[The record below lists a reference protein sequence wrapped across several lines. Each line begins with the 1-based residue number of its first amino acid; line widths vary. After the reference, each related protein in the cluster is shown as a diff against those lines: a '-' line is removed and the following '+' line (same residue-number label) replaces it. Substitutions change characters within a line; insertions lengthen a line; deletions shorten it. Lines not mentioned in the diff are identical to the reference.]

1 MKKILLLMTLLF
13 SSLVSVNAQ
22 IATQN
27 SNALDNI
34 YVGVTGGVST
44 PLDFNSVFPLN
55 SNAGIV
61 IGKKFNPYVGM
72 NIEGL
77 AMFNNNH
84 FGNAET
90 FVKAVNVGLNGT
102 LNLSNTFA
110 GYKGTPRV
118 VEFGVV
124 AGFGWLHTW
133 GVHSNYITEKT
144 GVDVMFNLGKKKA
157 HTIMLTPA
165 VYWNLNKIGDVKFN
179 KNNAQLALNVTY
191 VYHFKTSNGTH
202 NFKIYDV
209 GAMTAEINELR
220 ARLNECEKREPKIIE
235 KVIIKEVHHKDTIN
249 YVAIPHVDCT
259 VKFAFNSAK
268 LTDEAKDALDKIPA
282 GAEVELEG
290 FASPEGNAHYNKKL
304 SQKRADAVAKYLTN
318 KDVKVKSSVGKGV
331 PYTRTVEIKTAK

>member
-1 MKKILLLMTLLF
+1 MTLLF

-55 SNAGIV
+55 ANAGLV
-61 IGKKFNPYVGM
+61 IGKEFNPYVGM

-77 AMFNNNH
+77 VMFNDNH
-84 FGNAET
+84 FGKAKT

-110 GYKGTPRV
+110 GYKGTPRT

-124 AGFGWLHTW
+124 AGLGWLHTW
-133 GVHSNYITEKT
+133 GIHANYLTAKT
-144 GVDVMFNLGKKKA
+144 GADVKFNLGKKKA

-165 VYWNLNKIGDVKFN
+165 VYWNLNNIEKVKFN
-179 KNNAQLALNVTY
+179 KNHAQLALNATY

-202 NFKIYDV
+202 HFKTYNV
-209 GAMTAEINELR
+209 GAMTSEINELH
-220 ARLNECEKREPKIIE
+220 ARLDECEKREPKIIE
-235 KVIIKEVHHKDTIN
+235 KIIIKEVPQQDTTN
-249 YVAIPHVDCT
+249 AVVAAQGEWG
-259 VKFAFNSAK
+259 VKFALNSAE
-268 LTDEAKDALDKIPA
+268 LTDDAKATLDKVPA
-282 GAEVELEG
+282 GAEVDLKG
-290 FASPEGNAHYNKKL
+290 FASQDGNAKYNQKL
-304 SQKRADAVAKYLTN
+304 SQKRADAVAKYLTDKGVN
-318 KDVKVKSSVGKGV
+318 VKSAVGMGV
-331 PYTRTVEIKTAK
+331 PYTRTVEIKTTK

>member
-1 MKKILLLMTLLF
+1 MTLLF

-55 SNAGIV
+55 VNAGLV
-61 IGKKFNPYVGM
+61 IGKEFNPYVGM

-84 FGNAET
+84 FDNAET

-110 GYKGTPRV
+110 GYKGTPRA
-118 VEFGVV
+118 VEFGLV

-133 GVHSNYITEKT
+133 EVHANYLTAKT
-144 GVDVMFNLGKKKA
+144 GVDVKFNLGKNKA

-179 KNNAQLALNVTY
+179 KNHTQLALNVTY

-202 NFKIYDV
+202 HFKTYDV
-209 GAMTAEINELR
+209 GAMTADINDLR
-220 ARLNECEKREPKIIE
+220 ARLDECEKREPKIVE
-235 KVIIKEVHHKDTIN
+235 KVIIKEVPQKDTTN
-249 YVAIPHVDCT
+249 AVATAHSEWG
-259 VKFAFNSAK
+259 VKFAFNSAE
-268 LTDEAKDALDKIPA
+268 LTDDAKATLDKVPS
-282 GAEVELEG
+282 GAEVSLEG
-290 FASPEGNAHYNKKL
+290 FASPEGNAKYNQKL
-304 SQKRADAVAKYLTN
+304 SQKRADAVAKYLTD
-318 KDVKVKSSVGKGV
+318 KGVKIKSAVGKGV
-331 PYTRTVEIKTAK
+331 PYTRTVEIKTTK

>member
-1 MKKILLLMTLLF
+1 MTLLF

-34 YVGVTGGVST
+34 YVGVTSGVST

-55 SNAGIV
+55 ANAGLV
-61 IGKKFNPYVGM
+61 IGKEFNPYVGM

-84 FGNAET
+84 FDNAET

-110 GYKGTPRV
+110 GYKGTPRA
-118 VEFGVV
+118 VEFGLV

-133 GVHSNYITEKT
+133 EVHANYLTAKT
-144 GVDVMFNLGKKKA
+144 GVDVKFNLGKNKA

-179 KNNAQLALNVTY
+179 KNHTQLALNVTY
-191 VYHFKTSNGTH
+191 VYHLKTSNGTH
-202 NFKIYDV
+202 NFKTYDV
-209 GAMTAEINELR
+209 GAMTADINELR
-220 ARLNECEKREPKIIE
+220 ARLDECEKREPKVVE
-235 KVIIKEVHHKDTIN
+235 KVIIKEVPQKDTTN
-249 YVAIPHVDCT
+249 AVATAHSEWG

-268 LTDEAKDALDKIPA
+268 LTDDAKATLDKVPA
-282 GAEVELEG
+282 GAEVSLEG
-290 FASPEGNAHYNKKL
+290 FASPEGNAKYNQKL
-304 SQKRADAVAKYLTN
+304 SQKRADAVAKYLTD
-318 KDVKVKSSVGKGV
+318 KGVKVKSAVGKGV
-331 PYTRTVEIKTAK
+331 PYTRTVEIKTTK

>member
-1 MKKILLLMTLLF
+1 MTLLF

-55 SNAGIV
+55 VNAGLV
-61 IGKKFNPYVGM
+61 IGKEFNPYVGM

-84 FGNAET
+84 FDNAET

-110 GYKGTPRV
+110 GYKGTPRA
-118 VEFGVV
+118 VEFGLV

-133 GVHSNYITEKT
+133 EVHANYLTAKT
-144 GVDVMFNLGKKKA
+144 GVDVKFNLGKNKA

-179 KNNAQLALNVTY
+179 KNHTQLALNVTY

-202 NFKIYDV
+202 HFKTYDV
-209 GAMTAEINELR
+209 GAMTADINDLR
-220 ARLNECEKREPKIIE
+220 ARLDECEKREPKIVE
-235 KVIIKEVHHKDTIN
+235 KVIIKEVPQKDTTN
-249 YVAIPHVDCT
+249 AVAT
-259 VKFAFNSAK
+259 AYSEWGVKFAFNSAE
-268 LTDEAKDALDKIPA
+268 LTDDAKATLDKVPA
-282 GAEVELEG
+282 GAEVSLEG
-290 FASPEGNAHYNKKL
+290 FASPEGNAKYNQKL
-304 SQKRADAVAKYLTN
+304 SQKRADAVAKYLTD
-318 KDVKVKSSVGKGV
+318 KGVKIKSAVGKGV
-331 PYTRTVEIKTAK
+331 PYTRTVEIKTTK

>member
-1 MKKILLLMTLLF
+1 MKKFLFLMTLLF

-55 SNAGIV
+55 VNAGLV
-61 IGKKFNPYVGM
+61 IGKEFNPYVGM

-84 FGNAET
+84 FDNAET

-110 GYKGTPRV
+110 GYKGTPRA
-118 VEFGVV
+118 VEFGLV

-133 GVHSNYITEKT
+133 EVHANYLTAKT
-144 GVDVMFNLGKKKA
+144 GVDVKFNLGKNKA

-179 KNNAQLALNVTY
+179 KNHTQLALNVTY

-202 NFKIYDV
+202 HFKTYDV
-209 GAMTAEINELR
+209 GAMTADINDLR
-220 ARLNECEKREPKIIE
+220 ARLDECEKREPKIVE
-235 KVIIKEVHHKDTIN
+235 KVIIKEVPQKDTTN
-249 YVAIPHVDCT
+249 AVATAHSEWG
-259 VKFAFNSAK
+259 VKFAFNSAE
-268 LTDEAKDALDKIPA
+268 LTDDAKATLDKVPA
-282 GAEVELEG
+282 GAEVSLEG
-290 FASPEGNAHYNKKL
+290 FASPEGNAKYNQKL
-304 SQKRADAVAKYLTN
+304 SQKRADAVAKYLTDN
-318 KDVKVKSSVGKGV
+318 GVKVKSSVGKGV
-331 PYTRTVEIKTAK
+331 PYTRTVEIKTTK

>member
-1 MKKILLLMTLLF
+1 MTLLF

-55 SNAGIV
+55 VNAGLV
-61 IGKKFNPYVGM
+61 IGKEFNPYVGM

-84 FGNAET
+84 FDNAET

-110 GYKGTPRV
+110 GYKGTPRA
-118 VEFGVV
+118 VEFGLV

-133 GVHSNYITEKT
+133 EVHANYLTAKT
-144 GVDVMFNLGKKKA
+144 GVDVKFNLGKNKA

-179 KNNAQLALNVTY
+179 KNHTQLALNVTY
-191 VYHFKTSNGTH
+191 VYHLKTSNGTH
-202 NFKIYDV
+202 NFKTYDV
-209 GAMTAEINELR
+209 GAMTADINELR
-220 ARLNECEKREPKIIE
+220 ARLDECEKREPKVVE
-235 KVIIKEVHHKDTIN
+235 KVIIKEVPQKDTTN
-249 YVAIPHVDCT
+249 AVATAHSEWG

-268 LTDEAKDALDKIPA
+268 LTDDAKATLDKVPA
-282 GAEVELEG
+282 GAEVSLEG
-290 FASPEGNAHYNKKL
+290 FASPEGNAKYNQKL
-304 SQKRADAVAKYLTN
+304 SQKRADAVAKYLTD
-318 KDVKVKSSVGKGV
+318 KGVKVKSAVGKGV
-331 PYTRTVEIKTAK
+331 PYTRTVEIKTTK

>member
-1 MKKILLLMTLLF
+1 MKKFLFLMTLLF
-13 SSLVSVNAQ
+13 SSLASVNAQ

-55 SNAGIV
+55 TNAGLV
-61 IGKKFNPYVGM
+61 IGKEFNPYVGM

-77 AMFNNNH
+77 AMFNDNY

-110 GYKGTPRV
+110 GYNGTPRA
-118 VEFGVV
+118 VEFDVV
-124 AGFGWLHTW
+124 AGFGWLHAW
-133 GVHSNYITEKT
+133 DVHTNYLTAKT
-144 GVDVMFNLGKKKA
+144 GVDVKFNLGKNKS

-165 VYWNLNKIGDVKFN
+165 VYWNLNKIGNIKFN
-179 KNNAQLALNVTY
+179 KNHAQFDLNVTY

-202 NFKIYDV
+202 HFKIYDV

-220 ARLNECEKREPKIIE
+220 ARLDECEKREPKIIE
-235 KVIIKEVHHKDTIN
+235 KVIIKEVPQQVVT
-249 YVAIPHVDCT
+249 AQCEWG
-259 VKFAFNSAK
+259 VKFAFNSAE
-268 LTDEAKDALDKIPA
+268 LTDDAKAELDKVPA
-282 GAEVELEG
+282 GAEVDLEG
-290 FASPEGNAHYNKKL
+290 FASQDGNAQYNQKL
-304 SQKRADAVAKYLTN
+304 SQKRADAVAKYLTD
-318 KDVKVKSSVGKGV
+318 KGVKVKSAVGKGV
-331 PYTRTVEIKTAK
+331 PYTRTVEIKTTK

>member
-1 MKKILLLMTLLF
+1 MTLLF

-55 SNAGIV
+55 VNAGLV
-61 IGKKFNPYVGM
+61 IGKEFNPYVGM

-84 FGNAET
+84 FDNAET

-110 GYKGTPRV
+110 GYKGTPRA
-118 VEFGVV
+118 VEFGLV

-133 GVHSNYITEKT
+133 EVHANYLTAKT
-144 GVDVMFNLGKKKA
+144 GVDVKFNLGKNKA

-179 KNNAQLALNVTY
+179 KNHTQLALNVTY

-202 NFKIYDV
+202 HFKTYDV
-209 GAMTAEINELR
+209 GAMTADINDLR
-220 ARLNECEKREPKIIE
+220 ARLDECEKREPKIVE
-235 KVIIKEVHHKDTIN
+235 KVIIKEVPQKDTTN
-249 YVAIPHVDCT
+249 AVATAHSEWG
-259 VKFAFNSAK
+259 VKFAFNSAE
-268 LTDEAKDALDKIPA
+268 LTDDAKATLDKVPA
-282 GAEVELEG
+282 GAEVSLEG
-290 FASPEGNAHYNKKL
+290 FASPEGNAKYNQKL
-304 SQKRADAVAKYLTN
+304 SQKRADAVAKYLTD
-318 KDVKVKSSVGKGV
+318 KGVKIKSAVGKGV
-331 PYTRTVEIKTAK
+331 PYTRTVEIKTTK

>member
-1 MKKILLLMTLLF
+1 MTLLF

-55 SNAGIV
+55 VNAGLV
-61 IGKKFNPYVGM
+61 IGKEFNPYVGM

-84 FGNAET
+84 FDNAET

-110 GYKGTPRV
+110 GYKGTPRA
-118 VEFGVV
+118 VEFGLV

-133 GVHSNYITEKT
+133 EVHANYLTAKT
-144 GVDVMFNLGKKKA
+144 GVDVKFNLGKNKA

-179 KNNAQLALNVTY
+179 KNHTQLALNVTY
-191 VYHFKTSNGTH
+191 VYHLKTSNGTH
-202 NFKIYDV
+202 HFKTYDV
-209 GAMTAEINELR
+209 GAMTADINELR
-220 ARLNECEKREPKIIE
+220 ARLDECEKREPKVVE
-235 KVIIKEVHHKDTIN
+235 KVIIKEVPQKDTTN
-249 YVAIPHVDCT
+249 AVATAHSEWG
-259 VKFAFNSAK
+259 VKFAFNSAE
-268 LTDEAKDALDKIPA
+268 LTDDAKATLDKVPA
-282 GAEVELEG
+282 GAEVSLEG
-290 FASPEGNAHYNKKL
+290 FASPEGNAKYNQKL
-304 SQKRADAVAKYLTN
+304 SQKRADAVAKYLTD
-318 KDVKVKSSVGKGV
+318 KGVKVKSAVGKGV
-331 PYTRTVEIKTAK
+331 PYTRTVEIKTTK

>member
-1 MKKILLLMTLLF
+1 MTLLF

-55 SNAGIV
+55 VNAGLV
-61 IGKKFNPYVGM
+61 IGKEFNPYVGM

-84 FGNAET
+84 FDNAET

-110 GYKGTPRV
+110 GYKGTPRA
-118 VEFGVV
+118 VEFGLV

-133 GVHSNYITEKT
+133 EVHANYLTAKT
-144 GVDVMFNLGKKKA
+144 GVDVKFNLGKNKA

-179 KNNAQLALNVTY
+179 KNHTQLALNVTY
-191 VYHFKTSNGTH
+191 VYHLKTSNGTH
-202 NFKIYDV
+202 HFKTYDV
-209 GAMTAEINELR
+209 GAMTADINELR
-220 ARLNECEKREPKIIE
+220 ARLDECEKREPKVVE
-235 KVIIKEVHHKDTIN
+235 KVIIKEVPQKDTTN
-249 YVAIPHVDCT
+249 AVATAHSEWG

-268 LTDEAKDALDKIPA
+268 LTDDAKATLDKVPA
-282 GAEVELEG
+282 GAEVSLEG
-290 FASPEGNAHYNKKL
+290 FASPEGNAKYNQKL
-304 SQKRADAVAKYLTN
+304 SQKRADAVAKYLTD
-318 KDVKVKSSVGKGV
+318 KGVKVKSAVGKGV
-331 PYTRTVEIKTAK
+331 PYTRTVEIKTTK